1 LPRADHCFNLKDHTV
16 RRILLSVSALAFTLA
31 LAACGSSEE
40 PAAEQSA
47 TATPTPA
54 PLPTEIPADYQGRWG
69 MTGEDCTGDAAA
81 AKGLLEISPTE
92 MKFYESVGTLE
103 EVTEATSGRVRAKFA
118 FTGEGMSWERDVVLD
133 LREGGKILVRREF
146 GEDASPEPFDY
157 TRCS

>member
-1 LPRADHCFNLKDHTV
+1 V
-16 RRILLSVSALAFTLA
+16 RPTLFPVSTLVLALA

-40 PAAEQSA
+40 PTAEQSA
-47 TATPTPA
+47 AATPTPT
-54 PLPTEIPADYQGRWG
+54 PLPTEIPAGYQGRWG
-69 MTGEDCTGDAAA
+69 MTAEDCTGDAAA

-92 MKFYESVGTLE
+92 LKFYESVGTLE
-103 EVTEATSGRVRAKFA
+103 TVTGATGDRFRGAFA

-133 LREGGKILVRREF
+133 LRDGGKILVRREF

>member
-1 LPRADHCFNLKDHTV
+1 MRPT
-16 RRILLSVSALAFTLA
+16 LLSVTPLALALA
-31 LAACGSSEE
+31 LAACGSNEE
-40 PAAEQSA
+40 PAADE
-47 TATPTPA
+47 TAAAPTPT

-69 MTGEDCTGDAAA
+69 MNEADCTGDAAA

-92 MKFYESVGTLE
+92 LKFYESVGTLE
-103 EVTEATSGRVRAKFA
+103 AVTAATGGRFRGEFA
-118 FTGEGMSWERDVVLD
+118 FTGEGMEWERDVVLD